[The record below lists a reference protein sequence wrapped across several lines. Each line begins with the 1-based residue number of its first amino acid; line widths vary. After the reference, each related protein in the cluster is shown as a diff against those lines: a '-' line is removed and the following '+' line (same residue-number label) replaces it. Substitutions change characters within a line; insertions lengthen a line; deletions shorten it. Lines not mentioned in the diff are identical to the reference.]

1 MFTTYDSV
9 VPVKSVKSWDKK
21 ESTHVGVDCS
31 AVIANYNKHMGG
43 VDLFDA
49 YLSYYHIR
57 VPSKKWYHRLLW
69 HFFDL

>member
-1 MFTTYDSV
+1 MLV
-9 VPVKSVKSWDKK
+9 LIAQL
-21 ESTHVGVDCS
+21 